1 MTRQLII
8 ADRVINDDSDAY
20 VIAEIGHNHQGSL
33 KTARELFQAA
43 AECGVSAVKLQKRDN
58 RGLYTREMFDKPY
71 DNENSFG
78 ATYGEHRE
86 ALEFG
91 KTEYEELQSEAAGRA
106 VAFFSTAFDFRSADF
121 LAELGTPAYKI
132 ASGDL
137 KNTPLLRHVAR
148 LGKPMIVSTGG
159 GNMDDVQRAYDAV
172 MPINPRLCLLQ
183 CTCGYPAEFA
193 ELDLRVIATYRERF
207 PEVVIG
213 YSGHDNGIA
222 MPVAAYML
230 GARVIEKHFTLNR
243 AMRGTDHRFSLEP
256 VGMKKM
262 IRDLQRTRMALG
274 DGRKKVY
281 ASEAGP
287 ALKMGKKLVA
297 ARDLSAGHTL
307 TTADVAIKSPGDG
320 LEPYRLEEV
329 LGRRL
334 TRDLRAEE
342 PLALEAFEAVVGA
355 GRSAARA

>member
-1 MTRQLII
+1 
-8 ADRVINDDSDAY
+8 
-20 VIAEIGHNHQGSL
+20 
-33 KTARELFQAA
+33 
-43 AECGVSAVKLQKRDN
+43 
-58 RGLYTREMFDKPY
+58 
-71 DNENSFG
+71 
-78 ATYGEHRE
+78 
-86 ALEFG
+86 
-91 KTEYEELQSEAAGRA
+91 
-106 VAFFSTAFDFRSADF
+106 
-121 LAELGTPAYKI
+121 
-132 ASGDL
+132 
-137 KNTPLLRHVAR
+137 
-148 LGKPMIVSTGG
+148 
-159 GNMDDVQRAYDAV
+159 
-172 MPINPRLCLLQ
+172 
-183 CTCGYPAEFA
+183 
-193 ELDLRVIATYRERF
+193 
-207 PEVVIG
+207 
-213 YSGHDNGIA
+213 
-222 MPVAAYML
+222 
-230 GARVIEKHFTLNR
+230 
-243 AMRGTDHRFSLEP
+243 
-256 VGMKKM
+256 MKKM